1 MLSKRLIVIVV
12 QSLRHVLLFETP
24 WTIAHQTPL
33 SMGFPRQEYWSGLPY
48 PPPGDLPN
56 LGIKLASPALTVG
69 FSTTEPPGSPV
80 MKSFLMNSPP
90 LFFALLFMSQ
100 IRPYCLV
107 LISQNLAFYT
117 TVLFIQSM
125 TVNLSPLLVFKCL
138 NNRILSQLTMILH
151 NI

>member
-12 QSLRHVLLFETP
+12 QSLSHVWLFETP
-24 WTIAHQTPL
+24 WTVAHQAAL
-33 SMGFPRQEYWSGLPY
+33 SMGFPRQKYWSGLPY
-48 PPPGDLPN
+48 PSPGDLPN

-80 MKSFLMNSPP
+80 MKSFVMNSPP
-90 LFFALLFMSQ
+90 LLHILFMSQ

-107 LISQNLAFYT
+107 LISQNLALYT
-117 TVLFIQSM
+117 IVLFIQSM
-125 TVNLSPLLVFKCL
+125 TVNLSPLLVFKYL
-138 NNRILSQLTMILH
+138 NNRILSQLIMTLH